1 MGIVST
7 VCLLI
12 NLVGYFYT
20 PSDWLYFPQMS
31 EIRSISTSPFDAYIT
46 VSNGIFVMDK
56 YYGNLTRTITTS
68 DGISVPIKSS
78 SYDPEIGIL
87 WILSEDG
94 NQLTGFYPHTQMRF
108 NVNLPFRANSI
119 GIADQYLYFDVSKPK
134 TMRMDKRLLNFSQ
147 AESLPTTITWYGA
160 RSNSQIRSY
169 TFLTP
174 YQYIDYEFNRYS
186 ITCFYKDFNRLWV
199 GTNGYGI
206 LIYNLSST
214 RMLNHYRF
222 GLNKPSPFI
231 FTTDEGLW
239 FENIDYPRSFVR
251 YNPISDEWSYFNT
264 KAGINPPYKSNFYS
278 FKIFD
283 LIRTEEITNLV
294 QDSNTYWIST
304 NQSLYL
310 YNPKSLT
317 LDQIF
322 LPGGHRLNNVRTLFL
337 NGSELLIGTD
347 NNLLAY
353 DKRTKRF
360 SQVNNPDGS
369 FDFGVSDIVRGN
381 DKLYFA
387 CFGRVI
393 SFPIGVQHD
402 SLNQASW
409 QRVTII
415 GLSPDTRIN
424 ALAYAPGILFVGY
437 ADGIIVYYEQSG
449 KYEYLTTQNG
459 LFDNYIY
466 DMYINNDWQ
475 NQQSQFLWIT
485 TPNGLSRFLYQK
497 IFTIK

>member
-1 MGIVST
+1 
-7 VCLLI
+7 
-12 NLVGYFYT
+12 
-20 PSDWLYFPQMS
+20 
-31 EIRSISTSPFDAYIT
+31 
-46 VSNGIFVMDK
+46 
-56 YYGNLTRTITTS
+56 
-68 DGISVPIKSS
+68 
-78 SYDPEIGIL
+78 
-87 WILSEDG
+87 
-94 NQLTGFYPHTQMRF
+94 
-108 NVNLPFRANSI
+108 
-119 GIADQYLYFDVSKPK
+119 
-134 TMRMDKRLLNFSQ
+134 MRMDKRLLNFSQ